1 MGDDCDYRSGS
12 SRLRA
17 RSPFWCD
24 TNAHAIVSAGVTDEI
39 ERGNGAVI
47 VSDSFA
53 IDDTRALAQAGQ
65 RIDDQRKALSEHG
78 IAAYSNCPR
87 DAAADGGRCGAG
99 GRPDFK
105 PNESS
110 PCRRRGPWGK
120 SSAAIGASNSR
131 LRRRR
136 QGAPS
141 WSKPSIGPDFA
152 LQLFSRCVPARGGR
166 PNYFPSPPE
175 GREGGEMGLY
185 LLGSFGRSYIDRKW
199 NL

>member
-1 MGDDCDYRSGS
+1 VGDDRDYQSGS
-12 SRLRA
+12 SRLPGTLPILVR
-17 RSPFWCD
+17 
-24 TNAHAIVSAGVTDEI
+24 TNAHAVVSAGVTDEI

-53 IDDTRALAQAGQ
+53 INDTRALAHAGQ
-65 RIDDQRKALSEHG
+65 RIDDQREATSEHG
-78 IAAYSNCPR
+78 IFGAAYSDCPR

-136 QGAPS
+136 EGA
-141 WSKPSIGPDFA
+141 
-152 LQLFSRCVPARGGR
+152 
-166 PNYFPSPPE
+166 
-175 GREGGEMGLY
+175 
-185 LLGSFGRSYIDRKW
+185 
-199 NL
+199 